1 MSSDEWEDE
10 WPIIKRIADR
20 YKNCSITISEQP
32 EFAVVEAV
40 LRCAAEEGLVLVASK
55 QDVLCGT
62 APSLPSNSQHKL
74 QTWFRIATE
83 RLQAVLDEPPTCICH
98 ADSPWLCPVHAPI
111 KGRETKQ

>member
-1 MSSDEWEDE
+1 MSNDEWEDE

-55 QDVLCGT
+55 Q
-62 APSLPSNSQHKL
+62 N
-74 QTWFRIATE
+74 
-83 RLQAVLDEPPTCICH
+83 TCICH

-111 KGRETKQ
+111 NGRETKQ